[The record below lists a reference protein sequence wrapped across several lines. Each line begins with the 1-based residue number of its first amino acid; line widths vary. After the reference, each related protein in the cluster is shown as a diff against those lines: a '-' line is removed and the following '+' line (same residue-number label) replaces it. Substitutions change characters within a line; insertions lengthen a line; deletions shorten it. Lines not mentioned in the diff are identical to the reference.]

1 MADTHGD
8 VKQHIKEN
16 FTVQGPA
23 DAHQRLYGSVPYVE
37 GNEKEAFC
45 QKDRISLALQKHFR
59 EKKQEQKGSQSH
71 KIIKGKNA
79 DQPLSQEKFR
89 FFVGGMHD
97 HETADTEK
105 DIHAESAAAEKAD
118 MLQHD
123 KKRGDAP

>member
-1 MADTHGD
+1 M
-8 VKQHIKEN
+8 
-16 FTVQGPA
+16 
-23 DAHQRLYGSVPYVE
+23 E